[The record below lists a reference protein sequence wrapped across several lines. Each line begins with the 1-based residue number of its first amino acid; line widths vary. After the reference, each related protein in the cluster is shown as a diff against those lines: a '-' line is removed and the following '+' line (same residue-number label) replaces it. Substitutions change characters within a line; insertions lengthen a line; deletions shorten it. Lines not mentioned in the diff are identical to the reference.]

1 MQISYEYKIIDVG
14 EESRSM
20 TVEYISP
27 GREKVLMGIPTPFE
41 GEVLEEVIK
50 NYAPIQQWLDLEKE
64 LSPPLIGTNGSILQD
79 TNQDSASEEV
89 LL

>member
-1 MQISYEYKIIDVG
+1 ML
-14 EESRSM
+14 
-20 TVEYISP
+20 VEYTSP
-27 GREKVLMGIPTPFE
+27 EREKVLMGIPTPFK
-41 GEVLEEVIK
+41 GEALEEVIK